1 MTGPALMP
9 APLDHPPYKD
19 LALIS
24 GDGNRPPT
32 QPELLISVRRVT
44 PMENILLII
53 SWIAPPLLGAI
64 IGYGTNRLA
73 IRMLFRPLEPK
84 RFWGRRIPFTPGI
97 IPKSRDELAA
107 SVGSIVAKDLL
118 SPDALRKHL
127 DNPDFR
133 ASLQS
138 WIAEQRATLMRR
150 PLLPR
155 LVPDSVR
162 AANNLL
168 SATAEQALAHL
179 LSSDDFIASV
189 QETVRE
195 FVLTTTDGTSGPD
208 TGRQLAADL
217 LAEVLPQLLRSSEMQ
232 QTALLLVGNIAGQ
245 AGASKL
251 LPEIL
256 ETAIKQLTAAPEF
269 APAVRQIADELAKEL
284 GNRRL
289 DEVIDAPTAAQ
300 IIYDKLLPLLK
311 DTETQRVATGL
322 VRQQV
327 QEWLLKNQPLDTLL
341 TPDRRAVVQEI
352 INQNLPAVTADLFAM
367 LRGRDMQNLLVT
379 MGRAAVN
386 AAFQRQSR
394 LVRFLADD
402 VMGKRDEINN
412 DMPRHINDIINR
424 LEREV
429 RSPQVQRQLSGIGDS
444 VVNRLARS
452 RPRDLFGVSGR
463 EQRIITLAEQ
473 VTRQAL
479 NVVAGI
485 PRSKV
490 QEVVEAIYK
499 ANPGMTLGQLLDP
512 QKTAG
517 LLADWAETY
526 AKAPETSRRIAA
538 LISETAGTSNTS
550 APDAEFEGP
559 VSNAPPA
566 ISLNELIPL
575 TESMTQRIDRY
586 ATDKA
591 VAFITAQLPSISRI
605 VNVEELITNRIRDA
619 EVAEV
624 ERMILQV
631 SGKHLKWI
639 NWLGAMLGALI
650 GCLQLALRAL

>member
-1 MTGPALMP
+1 
-9 APLDHPPYKD
+9 
-19 LALIS
+19 
-24 GDGNRPPT
+24 
-32 QPELLISVRRVT
+32 
-44 PMENILLII
+44 MENILLII

-73 IRMLFRPLEPK
+73 IKMLFRPLEPK
-84 RFWGRRIPFTPGI
+84 RFLGRHIPFTPGI

-107 SVGSIVAKDLL
+107 SVGGIVAKDLL

-133 ASLQS
+133 ANLEG
-138 WIAEQRATLMRR
+138 WIADQRETLMRR

-155 LVPDSVR
+155 LQADSGR

-168 SATAEQALAHL
+168 SATAEQALERL

-189 QETVRE
+189 QGTVRE
-195 FVLTTTDGTSGPD
+195 FVLTTQDDKLGPD

-217 LAEVLPQLLRSSEMQ
+217 MAEVLPQLLRSSQMQ
-232 QTALLLVGNIAGQ
+232 QTALLLVGNLAGQ
-245 AGASKL
+245 TGASKL

-256 ETAIKQLTAAPEF
+256 ETAIKQLTASPAF
-269 APAVRQIADELAKEL
+269 APAVRQIVDELAKEI

-311 DTETQRVATGL
+311 SAETQRVATGL
-322 VRQQV
+322 ARQQV
-327 QEWLLKNQPLDTLL
+327 QEWMAKNQPLDTLL
-341 TPDRRAVVQEI
+341 PPDRRAVVQEI
-352 INQNLPAVTADLFAM
+352 IRQNLPAVTADLFAM

-379 MGRAAVN
+379 MGRAAIN
-386 AAFQRQSR
+386 DAFQRQSWW
-394 LVRFLADD
+394 VRIVDD
-402 VMGKRDEINN
+402 TVLKKRDEINN
-412 DMPRHINDIINR
+412 DMPRYINDLVNR

-429 RSPQVQRQLSGIGDS
+429 RSPQVQRQLAGIGDS

-463 EQRIITLAEQ
+463 EQRIIALAEQ

-485 PRSKV
+485 PQRQV
-490 QEVVEAIYK
+490 QEIVEAIYK
-499 ANPGMTLGQLLDP
+499 ANSGITLAQLLDP
-512 QKTAG
+512 QKTAA

-526 AKAPETSRRIAA
+526 AKAPETPRRIAA
-538 LISETAGTSNTS
+538 LISETAGTATDRPP
-550 APDAEFEGP
+550 AAEFRMP
-559 VSNAPPA
+559 TSSATPA

-575 TESMTQRIDRY
+575 TESITQRIDRY

-591 VAFITAQLPSISRI
+591 VAFITAQLPSISGI
-605 VNVEELITNRIRDA
+605 VNVEELIANRIKDA

-650 GCLQLALRAL
+650 GCLQLALRAFL